1 MRNGQAYCTD
11 NECTDLTNP
20 MTTPNATTDNL
31 MLMGLLTVGAVMM
44 YYFRPNSLRRRQRD
58 DLNKPVRLNDG
69 VSFNNQNSLNY
80 KLIKFTLLLCRI
92 RINRH
97 HHHLLQIDSCPSHL
111 YTENVPIQ
119 FYFWIIVTFAVSWR
133 IISMLTRLNL
143 KKLIFQK

>member
-69 VSFNNQNSLNY
+69 VSFPKL
-80 KLIKFTLLLCRI
+80 KLIQ
-92 RINRH
+92 IN
-97 HHHLLQIDSCPSHL
+97 
-111 YTENVPIQ
+111 
-119 FYFWIIVTFAVSWR
+119 II
-133 IISMLTRLNL
+133 IL
-143 KKLIFQK
+143 